1 MGVKRYIVVD
11 SLGNY
16 LKSFTTYQ
24 QALTYKLYI
33 GGINNYKI
41 IEK

>member
-1 MGVKRYIVVD
+1 MGLKYIVVD
-11 SLGNY
+11 SLGNK
-16 LKSFTTYQ
+16 LRSFTTYQ

-41 IEK
+41 IVL

>member
-1 MGVKRYIVVD
+1 MGIKYIVVD

-16 LKSFTTYQ
+16 LKSFTTYR
-24 QALTYKLYI
+24 QALSYKLYI

-41 IEK
+41 IKK

>member
-24 QALTYKLYI
+24 LEELITTK
-33 GGINNYKI
+33 
-41 IEK
+41 